1 MINMKFVSGRGLF
14 FTDTGD
20 PTPLWGVTWE
30 KVGSLDAKDFLFKNA
45 NPQVETFLPG
55 LREELFPDW
64 QKRSSLKSTSEV
76 VKDDIEDQNPPVGAN
91 DKPADTETDPN
102 VEVKLDSNSKADLEC
117 GPEGNVVELP
127 VTETLPDPEP
137 SLVTPSLG
145 EKTANNP
152 TDEGGENGNDVVD
165 TEVIEVE
172 VVGDGAASNVMDILV
187 KKDTET
193 AGDTQEPGE
202 AKQVVEQVGDAEESS
217 CTEISHPQMA
227 ALSTTLESSILT
239 SSIVSTQPR
248 ERHPSLPGPSLLPPA
263 SPSSPMEPPILPFT
277 AFSLPTSP
285 SHTASTL
292 TFSPI
297 TPAPSILHPPAPP
310 LATPRP
316 QMAPPAPAP
325 LPPLL
330 PSSSSLQHAPST
342 AFSLP
347 TLPPAPSNILPPSSP
362 SKDEAGVET
371 V

>member
-1 MINMKFVSGRGLF
+1 VMDTSGRGLF
-14 FTDTGD
+14 FTDSGE

-30 KVGSLDAKDFLFKNA
+30 K
-45 NPQVETFLPG
+45 VETFLPG

-64 QKRSSLKSTSEV
+64 QKRSNPKSNG
-76 VKDDIEDQNPPVGAN
+76 DDAAKVSDTQDQNLS
-91 DKPADTETDPN
+91 ETNP
-102 VEVKLDSNSKADLEC
+102 VEVKPDINSEADQGCASER
-117 GPEGNVVELP
+117 NVEAS
-127 VTETLPDPEP
+127 VTEKSPQE
-137 SLVTPSLG
+137 LG
-145 EKTANNP
+145 ETASNTAN
-152 TDEGGENGNDVVD
+152 EGVETVDDVVD
-165 TEVIEVE
+165 TEADKI
-172 VVGDGAASNVMDILV
+172 
-187 KKDTET
+187 
-193 AGDTQEPGE
+193 
-202 AKQVVEQVGDAEESS
+202 AKQVDVDNGEASRDKPLDICVIPVVGKDSEEAVGSMEEAVGSMEEAGDANKQVGADAKESS
-217 CTEISHPQMA
+217 QPQLA
-227 ALSTTLESSILT
+227 SLSTTLETSILT
-239 SSIVSTQPR
+239 SSIVSTQLSRDISIVPTQQPR
-248 ERHPSLPGPSLLPPA
+248 ERRESQPSLLPPA

-325 LPPLL
+325 LPSLL

-362 SKDEAGVET
+362 SKDEGGVET

>member
-1 MINMKFVSGRGLF
+1 MKFVSGRGLF

-127 VTETLPDPEP
+127 ATETLPDPEP

-152 TDEGGENGNDVVD
+152 TDEGGEIGNDVVD

-172 VVGDGAASNVMDILV
+172 VVGDGAASNVMDIPV
-187 KKDTET
+187 KEDTET

-292 TFSPI
+292 TFCPI

>member
-1 MINMKFVSGRGLF
+1 MFFSSGRGLF
-14 FTDTGD
+14 FTDSGE

-30 KVGSLDAKDFLFKNA
+30 KVTHQFLPHLCFNTF

-64 QKRSSLKSTSEV
+64 QKRSDPKPNG
-76 VKDDIEDQNPPVGAN
+76 DDAAKVSDTQDQNLS
-91 DKPADTETDPN
+91 ETNP
-102 VEVKLDSNSKADLEC
+102 VEVKPDINSEADQGCASER
-117 GPEGNVVELP
+117 NVEAS
-127 VTETLPDPEP
+127 VTEKSPQE
-137 SLVTPSLG
+137 LG
-145 EKTANNP
+145 ETASNTAN
-152 TDEGGENGNDVVD
+152 EGVETVDDVVD
-165 TEVIEVE
+165 TEADKI
-172 VVGDGAASNVMDILV
+172 
-187 KKDTET
+187 
-193 AGDTQEPGE
+193 
-202 AKQVVEQVGDAEESS
+202 AKQVDVDNGEASRDKPLDICVIPVVGKDSEEAVGSLEEAGEANKQVGADAKESS
-217 CTEISHPQMA
+217 QPQLA
-227 ALSTTLESSILT
+227 SLSTTLETSILT
-239 SSIVSTQPR
+239 SSIVSTQLPR
-248 ERHPSLPGPSLLPPA
+248 ERRESQPSLLPPA

-325 LPPLL
+325 LPSLL

-362 SKDEAGVET
+362 SKDEGGVET